1 MIRIGEFRE
10 KHTHLTVQMYI
21 IVTTVSFYL
30 FVIYNIDNFIGLD
43 QTSVIIRTITMI
55 ILVTLYLIF
64 RQHKAKIKD

>member
-64 RQHKAKIKD
+64 RQHKAKIKE